1 VLLGHPFAWVEHAL
15 ATFWLGHPPLSG
27 LWRIYLYGGLLV
39 LAVLSGRH
47 SPPFGDSP
55 LQAPEVVKRSHPDF
69 YEPQGLMR
77 GVRTLATHGLWL
89 RTVRAVLVVAWLAC
103 LVGLGGR
110 WAPLL
115 VAVSAWFLHG
125 AMAGAL
131 GTNHRWV
138 VPLGVLAAAPL
149 VDLNATWSL
158 DSWLAT
164 VVSGYPFPPASSGT
178 LPSGFL
184 RQLAMV
190 IAVYTLVAGGLSKL
204 RLGGWRWLDGESLRY
219 FVSRPGVGAW
229 PALKHF
235 LSDHP
240 LACRGLAVGTVA
252 LELGTVAAL
261 VVPELRAPLLVGA
274 ALFHLGIWLTMN
286 PNYLPQTWCY
296 VLAAGGGTT
305 AVAVDRSTLGTGSLV
320 ALCGATLLGLGLV
333 WVACRGI
340 ERWPLTCVPMYA
352 FYRGPAERWSHDSIH
367 DASQAAHLGRE
378 FVDSRLPYPLAWGEG
393 WVRLQVVTG
402 DGRTRT
408 VRPPGVLRKHW
419 NRLIHRAAALQLA
432 DRRSAAAQAFLD
444 GHRSALLASRTPDEL
459 ADRDCVV
466 QLVCRVGRRD
476 EVMGVLTASSRPSSL
491 GLGAVDDELPNR
503 PS

>member
-1 VLLGHPFAWVEHAL
+1 MDDPRAWIEQAVG
-15 ATFWLGHPPLSG
+15 TFWLGQPPLSG
-27 LWRIYLYGGLLV
+27 LWRIYLYGGLMV
-39 LAVLSGRH
+39 LAVVSGRH

-55 LQAPEVVKRSHPDF
+55 LQAPRVVGRSHPDF

-77 GVRTLATHGLWL
+77 GLGAWAAHRWWLEAVRT
-89 RTVRAVLVVAWLAC
+89 VLVVAWLAC
-103 LVGLGGR
+103 LVGFGGR
-110 WAPLL
+110 WAALI

-158 DSWLAT
+158 DSWLAP
-164 VVSGYPFPPASSGT
+164 VIADYPFSPASADG

-184 RQLAMV
+184 RQFAMV

-204 RLGGWRWLDGESLRY
+204 RLGGLRWLDGESLRY
-219 FVSRPGVGAW
+219 FVSRPRVGAW
-229 PALKHF
+229 PMLKRF
-235 LSDHP
+235 LHDHP
-240 LACRGLAVGTVA
+240 LACRGLAVATVT

-261 VVPELRAPLLVGA
+261 VVPGLRAPILAAA

-305 AVAVDRSTLGTGSLV
+305 VAVDRSALGAWSLI
-320 ALCGATLLGLGLV
+320 ALYGASLLGLGLV
-333 WVACRGI
+333 WGACRGT

-352 FYRGPAERWSHDSIH
+352 FYRGPSERWSHDSIH
-367 DASQAAHLGRE
+367 DASQAAQLGQE
-378 FVDSRLPYPLAWGEG
+378 FVNSRLPYPLAWGDG
-393 WVRLQVVTG
+393 WTRLQVVTS
-402 DGRTRT
+402 DGRVRT
-408 VRPPGVLRKHW
+408 FRPPGVLRKHW

-432 DRRSAAAQAFLD
+432 DSGSAAAQAFLD
-444 GHRSALLASRTPDEL
+444 AHRSALLDSRTPDERD
-459 ADRDCVV
+459 DRGCVI
-466 QLVCRVGRRD
+466 QFVCRVGQRD
-476 EVMGVLTASSRPSSL
+476 QI
-491 GLGAVDDELPNR
+491 LGALTV
-503 PS
+503 